1 MRRIHIFILTTTDLM
16 QNRLRGSKNTGEVA
30 ELLWTVDVSHI
41 YAPGSRGA
49 DIQDVVVEAV
59 FLVSA

>member
-1 MRRIHIFILTTTDLM
+1 M